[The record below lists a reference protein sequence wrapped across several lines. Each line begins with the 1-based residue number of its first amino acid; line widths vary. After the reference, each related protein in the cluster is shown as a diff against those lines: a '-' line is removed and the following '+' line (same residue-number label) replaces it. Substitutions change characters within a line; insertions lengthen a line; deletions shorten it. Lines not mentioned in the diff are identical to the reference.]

1 MSSGKNSLITDDNDK
16 SVNGCYDCSIA
27 NSHPFDI
34 YGIQVEAIDMIKQ
47 GSDPGVYK
55 ITVPGN
61 SYGYI
66 KLEIKWNP
74 VTIGKSADANSLQD
88 FDLEL
93 APNPSNDYFNLQS
106 EYNLFKANEP
116 IYIEVYNLTGQ
127 LVLNTNIYEDELVD
141 VSTLPSGVYLVQIIN
156 STLAQSISK
165 QLIKTN

>member
-1 MSSGKNSLITDDNDK
+1 M
-16 SVNGCYDCSIA
+16 
-27 NSHPFDI
+27 F
-34 YGIQVEAIDMIKQ
+34 
-47 GSDPGVYK
+47 
-55 ITVPGN
+55 
-61 SYGYI
+61 GY
-66 KLEIKWNP
+66 
-74 VTIGKSADANSLQD
+74 
-88 FDLEL
+88 
-93 APNPSNDYFNLQS
+93 LQS